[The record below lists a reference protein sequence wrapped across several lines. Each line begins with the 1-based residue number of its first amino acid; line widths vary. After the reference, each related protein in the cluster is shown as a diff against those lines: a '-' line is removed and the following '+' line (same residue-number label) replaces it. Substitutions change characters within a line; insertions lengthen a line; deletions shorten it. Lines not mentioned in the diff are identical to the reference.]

1 MASLPRPRVRY
12 VTDALLDDAAQAVV
26 QQHAELPLP
35 GQTAD
40 VVPFVGVAS
49 MLHEYAVRF
58 AEFFFWVP
66 SFFYHVFIRWEWAVV
81 ALPGAFFLLVLPMSI
96 VNARL
101 LWLNREEVKRL
112 TQLGFAALRKRGGRA
127 AGRVLGSAWE
137 DTTSFPSRVLFA
149 TGASLLD
156 ASLRGPLLQRWLK
169 KALLDVA
176 SLPETLAVAVLD
188 ALASLRHTGLSP
200 RRTAGMLRA
209 ALKDAAALP
218 NAIAQALGFS
228 ELAALFA
235 DTLRGGPPPP
245 EVRYVVE
252 GVADLL
258 GADDDGASEE

>member
-1 MASLPRPRVRY
+1 MTPKWLYEEVFHKGEAYDADNLGLSLADTRKFFDKFNVSLFVLDITGRMVEEACVIFGEADANKHLRPPAAY
-12 VTDALLDDAAQAVV
+12 VI
-26 QQHAELPLP
+26 HHGE
-35 GQTAD
+35 
-40 VVPFVGVAS
+40 
-49 MLHEYAVRF
+49 
-58 AEFFFWVP
+58 
-66 SFFYHVFIRWEWAVV
+66 HVFPVE
-81 ALPGAFFLLVLPMSI
+81 G
-96 VNARL
+96 
-101 LWLNREEVKRL
+101 EEMVKRL

-137 DTTSFPSRVLFA
+137 DTTSFPSLVLFA
-149 TGASLLD
+149 TGASLQD

-169 KALLDVA
+169 RALLDVA

-200 RRTAGMLRA
+200 RRTDGMLRA
-209 ALKDAAALP
+209 AFKDAATLP

-258 GADDDGASEE
+258 GGDDDGASEE